1 MRQVISGRMNVV
13 IQKLSAAART
23 ES

>member
-1 MRQVISGRMNVV
+1 MNVV